1 MSDVIPYRP
10 PFFLF
15 NAHLE
20 TIYPALFRRVTVR
33 AYTRERIATPDGD
46 FLDLDWLTQ
55 GSSKVVI
62 IQHGLEGNTYRAYIK
77 GMAKTFFED
86 GYDVLAWNYRGC
98 SQEMNRLLRFYH
110 SGATDDLDVV
120 IQHARKKQYTEIDL
134 VGFSLGGNITLKYL
148 GERHEGSIARAVV
161 FSVPLHLE
169 SSCKKISQPSN
180 RIYAKR
186 FLDSL
191 KLKILTKSKLMPG
204 LETNSLKSIRSLME
218 FDDQFTSQLHGFEN
232 AIDYYTR
239 CSSIHFIPAIAVP
252 TLIVN
257 TLNDPFLSKE
267 CFPASEFRDH
277 AYVKFEVPE
286 RGGHVG
292 FTQINKNG
300 VYWSEQRALQ
310 WIKHG
315 PFSSQ
320 NL

>member
-1 MSDVIPYRP
+1 M
-10 PFFLF
+10 
-15 NAHLE
+15 E
-20 TIYPALFRRVTVR
+20 TIYPALFRRVSVR
-33 AYTRERIATPDGD
+33 SYTRERIDTPDGD

-120 IQHARKKQYTEIDL
+120 IRHARTRQYTEINL

-148 GERHEGSIARAVV
+148 GEGYPTENIRRAAV

-169 SSCKKISQPSN
+169 SSCRKISQPSN

-186 FLDSL
+186 FIDSL
-191 KLKILTKSKLMPG
+191 KLKILTKSKLMSG
-204 LETNSLKSIRSLME
+204 LDTSHLKSIRSLTE
-218 FDDQFTSQLHGFEN
+218 FDDEFTSRLHGFEN
-232 AIDYYTR
+232 AVDYYTR
-239 CSSIHFIPAIAVP
+239 CSSIHFIPKISTP

-267 CFPASEFRDH
+267 CFPGSEFKDH
-277 AYVKFEVPE
+277 PHVQFEIPE

-292 FTQINKNG
+292 FAQINKNG

-315 PFSSQ
+315 PSSSPV
-320 NL
+320 L